1 MSGDEDDK
9 TRLNPPSDDA
19 TRVAGAQSQ
28 QGSGSVPGRVGAYRL
43 IRELGSGGMG
53 QVFLAEQT
61 EPVQRQVALKLISQ
75 ADHAVASVFFEVERQ
90 MLARLHHPA
99 IAQIYDAG
107 TSDHGAPWFAMEL
120 VEGQPVTRHCQ
131 DHQLGREQV
140 LRLFVRICQGVQHA
154 HQRGVIHRDLK
165 PGNILVA
172 RIDGQ
177 SIPKIIDF
185 GVATSMARRDAP
197 AVDFLHGGTPA
208 YMSPEQLSDP
218 QFAGDARSDV
228 FALGVLLFELLL
240 GCRPPR
246 GEDESGLLG
255 LQSVLLDGRSTIS
268 GSTRILI
275 EQLAPEDRD
284 QIARLTRR
292 LPMELRCILV
302 KALAVA
308 PDERYASADALAND
322 LSAFLL
328 DRPVSAVPDSPAY
341 RLRKFLWRH
350 RVPVGFAATVSVALV
365 VGLMV
370 AVWGLLQAQEQ
381 RDQARLQAERAE
393 QTVSFMQQMLG
404 SIDPDFAQ
412 GADTVLMRRVLED
425 AAERVASE
433 LADQPVIAADILH
446 AVGTTYTAIGD
457 FHKAKPLLNQALE
470 LASAAD
476 RPETSLRA
484 AYGLAMARRN
494 LGELDAVISVL
505 PELIERAEALGWQ
518 GGDRY
523 IDMQISLAET
533 HAEAGQREQ
542 ALAIVE
548 PLVEMLAQ
556 RDDPLALRNWLDARN
571 VMARAYQDLGELERA
586 EQTYQETIAIA
597 EAGEQPGLERHLAN
611 AVNSLAVVYL
621 QDQRPDRAEP
631 LLRRSIELT
640 EKRMGS
646 DDNALLFPIVSNL
659 ASSLRQQNKF
669 DQAAEVF
676 QRAHRLAL
684 DHFGEDNPRTLVV
697 RYNMGNLH
705 RELGELEQALALHQ
719 WVYGQAD
726 EVFPESHPVHGMSRL
741 GLGRTLFDLGQYA
754 QAAEMLQQAQTMLE
768 AFYGPDYHRAREA
781 GEYLQL
787 SREAMMAEAE

>member
-1 MSGDEDDK
+1 MAGDEDDK
-9 TRLNPPSDDA
+9 TRLNPPSEDA
-19 TRVAGAQSQ
+19 TRVAGAESQ
-28 QGSGSVPGRVGAYRL
+28 LRTGSVPGRVGAYRL

-75 ADHAVASVFFEVERQ
+75 AEHAVASVFFEVERQ

-107 TSDHGAPWFAMEL
+107 TSDQGAPWFAMEL

-131 DHQLGREQV
+131 DHQLDREQV

-197 AVDFLHGGTPA
+197 AVDFLQGGTPA

-228 FALGVLLFELLL
+228 FALGVLLFELML

-255 LQSVLLDGRSTIS
+255 LQSVLLEGRSTIS
-268 GSTRILI
+268 GSTRVLI

-284 QIARLTRR
+284 QITRLTRR

-322 LSAFLL
+322 LSAFLH
-328 DRPVSAVPDSPAY
+328 DRPVSAVPDSPVY

-350 RVPVGFAATVSVALV
+350 RVPVGFAATVSLALV

-393 QTVSFMQQMLG
+393 QTVGFMQQMLG

-433 LADQPVIAADILH
+433 LGSQPVIAADILH
-446 AVGTTYTAIGD
+446 VVGTTYTAIAD
-457 FHKAKPLLNQALE
+457 YHRAKPPLRQAVE
-470 LASAAD
+470 LAAASD
-476 RPETSLRA
+476 RPETELQ
-484 AYGLAMARRN
+484 ARYALVLVQRH
-494 LGELDAVISVL
+494 LGELEEVASVL
-505 PELIERAEALGWQ
+505 PELIEQAEVMGWRD
-518 GGDRY
+518 GERY
-523 IDMQISLAET
+523 IDMQISLADT
-533 HAEAGQREQ
+533 YAEAGQREE
-542 ALAIVE
+542 ALAIVV
-548 PLVEMLAQ
+548 PLVEQLAQ
-556 RDDPLALRNWLDARN
+556 RDDPGMLRNWLDARN
-571 VMARAYQDLGELERA
+571 VMARAYQDLGELEMAA
-586 EQTYQETIAIA
+586 ETYRETIAIA
-597 EAGEQPGLERHLAN
+597 ESAGQPGLERHLAN

-621 QDQRPDRAEP
+621 QEQRPERAEP

-646 DDNALLFPIVSNL
+646 DDNALLFSIVSNL
-659 ASSLRQQNKF
+659 ASSLRQQDKF
-669 DQAAEVF
+669 DQASEVF

-705 RELGELEQALALHQ
+705 RELGELEQALTLHQ
-719 WVYGQAD
+719 WVYEHAD
-726 EVFPESHPVHGMSRL
+726 EVFPDSHPVHGMSRL
-741 GLGRTLFDLGQYA
+741 GLGRTLFDLGRYGDA
-754 QAAEMLQQAQTMLE
+754 EGMLDQAHAMLE
-768 AFYGPDYHRAREA
+768 AFYGSDYHRTREA
-781 GEYLQL
+781 AEYRQR
-787 SREAMMAEAE
+787 SREAMAADAE